1 MSPSWP
7 IVRIRDGDMVA
18 RIDRG
23 SISRVIRVRHKGNVE
38 NMWAICAA
46 IVTRDMMP
54 AIKMRIRWMDG
65 LGVNEGVMFMNVVCN
80 GRIISCGLN
89 AIL

>member
-1 MSPSWP
+1 VSPSWP
-7 IVRIRDGDMVA
+7 IVRIRDGDIVA
-18 RIDRG
+18 CIDRG
-23 SISRVIRVRHKGNVE
+23 SISRAIRVRHKGNVG

-54 AIKMRIRWMDG
+54 AIKMKIRRMDG